1 VPGRAETTS
10 VQDDPVPAEGVIV
23 VRIWWEQA
31 GGGAFALRARV
42 VSTLNVASGRSAKA
56 AADTTGG
63 ILAAV
68 RVSLADFVAAG
79 PEGQGSIDG

>member
-1 VPGRAETTS
+1 M
-10 VQDDPVPAEGVIV
+10 QDDPVPAEGVIV

-42 VSTLNVASGRSAKA
+42 VSTLNVASGRSARA

-68 RVSLADFVAAG
+68 RASLADFVAAG
-79 PEGQGSIDG
+79 PGGTGSIDE